1 MLPSSHR
8 TGFFQLQQLQRL
20 QPFHM
25 TGTDQDKNWEQY
37 DIVKVKAKDVQVPL
51 DKIDFSYA
59 RSSGP
64 GGQNVNKLNTKAVIR
79 FHVMSAEWIPLEART
94 RLAAYQATRVSK
106 EGELIISAQDHRT
119 QSKNKDA
126 CIQKLKEMI
135 AEALITPKEREMWIG
150 LSEKTKKERIEYK
163 KRRSEIKQNRQRG
176 RSGDDDY

>member
-1 MLPSSHR
+1 LPLFIFIIR
-8 TGFFQLQQLQRL
+8 
-20 QPFHM
+20 
-25 TGTDQDKNWEQY
+25 
-37 DIVKVKAKDVQVPL
+37 
-51 DKIDFSYA
+51 IDFSYA

>member
-1 MLPSSHR
+1 
-8 TGFFQLQQLQRL
+8 
-20 QPFHM
+20 
-25 TGTDQDKNWEQY
+25 
-37 DIVKVKAKDVQVPL
+37 
-51 DKIDFSYA
+51 
-59 RSSGP
+59 
-64 GGQNVNKLNTKAVIR
+64 
-79 FHVMSAEWIPLEART
+79 MSAEWIPLEART